1 MSGTATAV
9 RGKTKM
15 RKILYAAVLAT
26 IAPANAWAVDALPP
40 TAFIPYPDWIVFGLA
55 LGFTAW
61 WSLQAFDRPVLDL
74 GGVPTFPRYMTRSG
88 QFRWAKGLFVAACL
102 MIYALLVYYHKDLPE
117 FIKAVKPDWAEPLNA
132 VINQKDPSY
141 LVAVVIASACFLSLL
156 HIEARWNFLLLLRDI
171 CYSWA
176 SIPYLAKRISDMVT
190 DGLAVPD
197 EFVRSLPDEKKEWHI
212 SATDFQKNRESMDR
226 AWAELCY
233 LQWWISERR
242 QQDSGTTFFA
252 EKSFAWKEVSDD
264 FRTLRLAIVAL
275 KQGLAAEDHD
285 TAETMD
291 KLTEHRG
298 KLGRLIACYL
308 IFMNSTREGLSLAAS
323 RLGIS
328 LAPKACDNP
337 LRYLA
342 IYLVALV
349 MGVCAGVYLS
359 AVAYDLIVGSPA
371 GGAFLAQDFHDVETW
386 IYLALG
392 DYGVPILGILT
403 LRYLFWL
410 NNPVRGYS
418 IMVTYAW
425 VFVISAVL
433 STVGLSIMAEFV
445 ASAAATSLT
454 FAALCQH
461 EATWSIGPA
470 LICVYINHYLDRQI
484 DHARPD
490 IGRCSGEGMAW
501 RAGYALLFTL
511 LVVATALP
519 LVGTIR
525 APSNASWELY
535 KLRFV
540 AMGTV
545 FCVTLVLALVGQFA
559 LSKPRPAPQ
568 SDEDRQLTPV
578 HAGEPA
584 GEVPA

>member
-1 MSGTATAV
+1 
-9 RGKTKM
+9 M
-15 RKILYAAVLAT
+15 RKILYATFLAM
-26 IAPANAWAVDALPP
+26 IAPGEAWAAEVLPP
-40 TAFIPYPDWIVFGLA
+40 TAFIPYPDWIVFCLA

-88 QFRWAKGLFVAACL
+88 QFRWAKGLFVVACL
-102 MIYALLVYYHKDLPE
+102 LIYVLLVYYHKDLPE
-117 FIKAVKPDWAEPLNA
+117 FIKAVKPDWAEPLSA
-132 VINQKDPSY
+132 VISQKDPSY

-156 HIEARWNFLLLLRDI
+156 HIEARWNFLMLLRDI

-176 SIPYLAKRISDMVT
+176 SIPYLAKRISNLVT
-190 DGLAVPD
+190 DSLTVPD
-197 EFVRSLPDEKKEWHI
+197 EFARSLPDEKKDWHI
-212 SATDFQKNRESMDR
+212 GRADFQKNRESMDR
-226 AWAELCY
+226 SWAELCY

-252 EKSFAWKEVSDD
+252 ETSFAWKEVTDD

-285 TAETMD
+285 SAETMD
-291 KLTEHRG
+291 KIAEHRG

-308 IFMNSTREGLSLAAS
+308 IYMNSTREGLHQAAS
-323 RLGIS
+323 RLGIN
-328 LAPKACDNP
+328 LAAKACDNP
-337 LRYLA
+337 LRYSA
-342 IYLVALV
+342 IYLVSLV

-371 GGAFLAQDFHDVETW
+371 GSAFLAQDFHDVQMW
-386 IYLALG
+386 IYLAFG

-403 LRYLFWL
+403 LRYLYWL

-418 IMVTYAW
+418 IMVAYAW
-425 VFVISAVL
+425 VFVISAAL
-433 STVGLSIMAEFV
+433 STIGLSIMAELV
-445 ASAAATSLT
+445 GSSAATSLS
-454 FAALCQH
+454 FPALCQR

-484 DHARPD
+484 DYTRPD
-490 IGRCSGEGMAW
+490 IGRGSGEEKAW

-525 APSNASWELY
+525 APSDASWELN

-545 FCVTLVLALVGQFA
+545 FCVSLVLALVAQFA
-559 LSKPRPAPQ
+559 LSKARLMPQ
-568 SDEDRQLTPV
+568 SDGDRQMTPV
-578 HAGEPA
+578 RAGEPA
-584 GEVPA
+584 GQVPA

>member
-1 MSGTATAV
+1 M
-9 RGKTKM
+9 
-15 RKILYAAVLAT
+15 
-26 IAPANAWAVDALPP
+26 
-40 TAFIPYPDWIVFGLA
+40 
-55 LGFTAW
+55 
-61 WSLQAFDRPVLDL
+61 
-74 GGVPTFPRYMTRSG
+74 
-88 QFRWAKGLFVAACL
+88 
-102 MIYALLVYYHKDLPE
+102 
-117 FIKAVKPDWAEPLNA
+117 KPDWAEPLNT

-156 HIEARWNFLLLLRDI
+156 HIEARWNFLLLVRDI

-176 SIPYLAKRISDMVT
+176 SIPYLAKRISDLVT
-190 DGLAVPD
+190 DSLTVPD
-197 EFVRSLPDEKKEWHI
+197 EFVRSLPDEKKDWHI
-212 SATDFQKNRESMDR
+212 SPTDFQKNRESMDR

-252 EKSFAWKEVSDD
+252 EKSFAWKEVSDN

-275 KQGLAAEDHD
+275 KQGLASEDHD
-285 TAETMD
+285 TAETME
-291 KLTEHRG
+291 KIAEHRC

-308 IFMNSTREGLSLAAS
+308 VYMNSTREGLYQVAS
-323 RLGIS
+323 RIGIN

-337 LRYLA
+337 LRYSA

-359 AVAYDLIVGSPA
+359 AVAYDLIVGNVA
-371 GGAFLAQDFHDVETW
+371 GGAFLAQDFHDVQTW
-386 IYLALG
+386 VYLALG

-403 LRYLFWL
+403 LRYLYWL

-418 IMVTYAW
+418 IMVAYAW
-425 VFVISAVL
+425 VFVISAAL
-433 STVGLSIMAEFV
+433 STVGLSIMADV
-445 ASAAATSLT
+445 VGSSAASLST
-454 FAALCQH
+454 FPALCQH
-461 EATWSIGPA
+461 EARWSIGPA

-484 DHARPD
+484 DHTRPD
-490 IGRCSGEGMAW
+490 IGWGSGEGKAW

-519 LVGTIR
+519 LVGTIG
-525 APSNASWELY
+525 APSNASWELN

-545 FCVTLVLALVGQFA
+545 FCVSLVLSLVAQFA
-559 LSKPRPAPQ
+559 LGKARPSPLP
-568 SDEDRQLTPV
+568 DGDRQLTPA
-578 HAGEPA
+578 HAGER
-584 GEVPA
+584 GGQVPA